1 MLVLRE
7 LSKDFG
13 GLEISLAKVH
23 EEITDIKVCI
33 VVVSEIPFADDIF
46 C

>member
-13 GLEISLAKVH
+13 GLGISLAKVH
-23 EEITDIKVCI
+23 EEITDIMVCI
-33 VVVSEIPFADDIF
+33 VVVSEIPFGNDIF